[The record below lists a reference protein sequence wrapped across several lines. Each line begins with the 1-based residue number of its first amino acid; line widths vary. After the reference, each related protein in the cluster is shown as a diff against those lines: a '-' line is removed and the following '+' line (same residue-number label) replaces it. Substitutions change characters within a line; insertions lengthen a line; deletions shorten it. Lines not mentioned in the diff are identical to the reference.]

1 MKINTKSLRFKMMLT
16 LSIVI
21 IMIIAFLVIVTGVVL
36 ETIYITNKKDAA
48 LDFFQYLNSNIDD
61 VMKNEPECIQTIE
74 KTAINNSFDIAIID
88 VEGNEIF
95 LTNKNFIDSLGTI
108 NEISYKVKYSVFN
121 QSDIMYND
129 DQISIRR
136 VTDKQ
141 NGLNF
146 LVLIGKLPNST
157 IAYIRMPLVPI
168 TDSAKIS
175 KNYIIII
182 GAITIIIGAIAI
194 IFVTAKFTKPIEELN
209 DIAKEMSKLKFK
221 RKFRIHDTGDEVD
234 ELGKSINTLSD
245 KLEDTI
251 KKLQDYNNELER
263 NIEEKSKIDEMR
275 KKFISDVSHE
285 LKTPIALI
293 QGYSEGLLENVNSD
307 EESRK
312 FYAEVIQDEASKMD
326 KLVKKLLELM
336 KLENND
342 IKYNDNKFDIVELI
356 HGVIKNHKV
365 NIDEENIKVTFN
377 QKEPVWVFADDF
389 YIEQV
394 VSNYVTNAIKNVLE
408 VNKKKEIVITL
419 KNKGNKVRIT
429 VFNTGKPIDED
440 KLDKIWTRFYKADES
455 RDRSKGGTGIGLAL
469 VRAIM
474 VKYNQAYGV
483 ENKKDGVEFYF
494 EIAKSK

>member
-16 LSIVI
+16 LSII
-21 IMIIAFLVIVTGVVL
+21 ILMIIAFLVIVTGVVL

-48 LDFFQYLNSNIDD
+48 LDFYQYLNANVDG
-61 VMKNEPECIQTIE
+61 VMENNPECIQTIE

-88 VEGNEIF
+88 VDGREIY

-108 NEISYKVKYSVFN
+108 NKINYKVKYSVFN
-121 QSDIMYND
+121 QSDVMYND
-129 DQISIRR
+129 DTITIRR
-136 VTDKQ
+136 ITDRQ

-146 LVLIGKLPNST
+146 LVLIGNLPNST

-175 KNYIIII
+175 KNYVITI
-182 GAITIIIGAIAI
+182 GAIMIIMGAVSIY
-194 IFVTAKFTKPIEELN
+194 FVTDRFTKPIEELN

-245 KLEDTI
+245 KLEETI
-251 KKLQDYNNELER
+251 KQLQDYNNELER
-263 NIEEKSKIDEMR
+263 SIEEKSKIDEMR

-342 IKYNDNKFDIVELI
+342 IKFNDNKFDIVELVN
-356 HGVIKNHKV
+356 GVIKNHRV
-365 NIDEENIKVTFN
+365 NIDEKNIKVTFTP
-377 QKEPVWVFADDF
+377 KDPVWVFADDF

-394 VSNYVTNAIKNVLE
+394 VSNYVTNAIKNAEE
-408 VNKKKEIVITL
+408 VNKKKEINITL
-419 KNKGNKVRIT
+419 KEKNNKVRIT
-429 VFNTGKPIDED
+429 VFNTGKQIDQD

-469 VRAIM
+469 VKAIM
-474 VKYNQAYGV
+474 VKYNQDYGV
-483 ENKKDGVEFYF
+483 ENKQGGVEFYF
-494 EIAKSK
+494 EINKAK

>member
-48 LDFFQYLNSNIDD
+48 LDFFQYLNSNVDD
-61 VMKNEPECIQTIE
+61 VMKNEQECIQTIE

-194 IFVTAKFTKPIEELN
+194 IFVTARFTKPIEELN

-293 QGYSEGLLENVNSD
+293 QGYAEGLIENVNND
-307 EESRK
+307 DESRK
-312 FYAEVIQDEASKMD
+312 FYAEVILDEADKMD
-326 KLVKKLLELM
+326 KLVKQLLELM
-336 KLENND
+336 KLEYGKREFNNS
-342 IKYNDNKFDIVELI
+342 KFDIVSLI
-356 HGVIKNHKV
+356 REDIRKSEVMIKEQ
-365 NIDEENIKVTFN
+365 NIEITFEN
-377 QKEPVWVFADDF
+377 KEPVYVMADDF

-394 VSNYVTNAIKNVLE
+394 VTNYLTNAIKYSTE
-408 VNKKKEIVITL
+408 VNGKKSIVIDVIEV
-419 KNKGNKVRIT
+419 KNDLVRVT
-429 VFNTGKPIDED
+429 VYNTGKNFTEEEI
-440 KLDKIWTRFYKADES
+440 KAIWGRFYKVDSS
-455 RDRSKGGTGIGLAL
+455 RNRENGGTGIGLSF
-469 VRAIM
+469 
-474 VKYNQAYGV
+474 VKAVMNNYKNKYGV
-483 ENKKDGVEFYF
+483 KNKNNGVEFFF
-494 EIAKSK
+494 ELNKA